1 MINVRVLLAG
11 MITRH
16 IFPDYFLSDEPVLSD
31 KSVLPDTTKLTEVT
45 ALSAAFTLY
54 DLHSHTTASDG
65 ILTPAELV
73 IRAAQMRVGVLAI
86 TDHDTTAGL
95 AEAAAAIKQHQLP
108 LRLVPGVEIST
119 LWENHE
125 IHIVGLGIDIQHESI
140 CRLLRE
146 QSDHR
151 YQRAQEI
158 SARLAKARIAGAWE
172 GANRLA
178 EGGQVTRGHF
188 ARYLVELGL
197 ASNVGQVF
205 KKYLAKGKTG
215 YVPAQWCTIEHAI
228 DAIQQSGGQAVLAHP
243 GRYDL
248 TAKWLKRLLAHFAE
262 HGGDAMEVAQCQQA
276 PHERAQ
282 LGQYARDYNLLA
294 SQGSDFHQP
303 CSWIELGRKLWL
315 PAGVEPVW
323 RDWPIEPAI
332 PLAR

>member
-1 MINVRVLLAG
+1 MI
-11 MITRH
+11 
-16 IFPDYFLSDEPVLSD
+16 VLSAEPA
-31 KSVLPDTTKLTEVT
+31 LPDMKELTDATT
-45 ALSAAFTLY
+45 LSTAFTLY

-65 ILTPAELV
+65 TLTPSELV

-95 AEAAAAIKQHQLP
+95 AEAAAAIEQHQLA
-108 LRLVPGVEIST
+108 LRLIPGVEIST

-125 IHIVGLGIDIQHESI
+125 IHIVGLGIDVQHVSL
-140 CRLLRE
+140 RTLLE
-146 QSDHR
+146 AQSEHR

-158 SARLAKARIAGAWE
+158 STRLEKARIVGAWE

-178 EGGQVTRGHF
+178 NGGQVTRGHF

-215 YVPAQWCTIEHAI
+215 YVPAQWCTIEQAI
-228 DAIQQSGGQAVLAHP
+228 DAIKQSGGQAVLAHP

-276 PHERAQ
+276 PHERAL
-282 LGQYARDYNLLA
+282 LGQYARDYHLLA

-323 RDWPIEPAI
+323 RDWPTEP
-332 PLAR
+332 